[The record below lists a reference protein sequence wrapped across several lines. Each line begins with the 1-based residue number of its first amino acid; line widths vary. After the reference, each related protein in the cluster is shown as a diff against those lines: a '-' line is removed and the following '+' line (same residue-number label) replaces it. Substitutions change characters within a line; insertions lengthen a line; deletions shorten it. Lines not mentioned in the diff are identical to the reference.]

1 MTTSKIGTH
10 HNLVVRTDFFDI
22 AARLNEEHDL
32 NKRISILDE
41 LNIADLPYII
51 IEDILKQFC
60 GDKIELMNYMMKK
73 NKNVFIQ
80 NLDPDLEYG
89 YIHEYAERLKS
100 QENNRVAR
108 DMVIALSD
116 MYYDKLDYLRD
127 TGMLEDDARLHCIA
141 YSDYTSE
148 LYKDLVSIFKYD
160 RKTIDCLN
168 KIYPDF
174 LSEYDDKEL
183 GSKVIINMLSEIINI
198 DLNFFNIVKIFK
210 NTILTLARDDWNDND
225 MSFLASESAYYIK
238 RSIYGMVTVDE
249 ILNAVVFLSNEI
261 ESASTEKE
269 YIILTG
275 FMNYMNSIIEEAV
288 GSLFK
293 PPKDHS
299 AYTVIPI
306 DSLQRILDIMNSRDN
321 NPFMDES
328 EGLLFELESVAEVLH
343 YYNKLNEGV
352 ESMSEIISNLNS
364 SFISYIYKNN
374 TDNNILKSN
383 MKNTLSVLNWYSELI
398 TDNAMNIKATLQGLC
413 ILIMEGLEIFK
424 KETIRTLNNYTSYKI
439 ISFNPNGFT
448 TNFGNIDMYNFN
460 DIKTKNIINMIGNA
474 DTITSKMFSASHP
487 SSIKLLRALYGVAE
501 ILGSSYDN
509 VAVKDFLK
517 SKLFSKL
524 DKTNFQKELFELLF
538 GTDMVDTSFERIFS
552 LENINTILEVPV
564 LKNMDIGL
572 LWEGYKLLETVQEVK
587 EETIVDDKMTFELND
602 VDLDYNFDDLL
613 IDESIQIWNLSPFQ
627 ILRQMKYNKLNLLST
642 SSYEEFATYIIIYS
656 ILKTYEN

>member
-1 MTTSKIGTH
+1 
-10 HNLVVRTDFFDI
+10 
-22 AARLNEEHDL
+22 
-32 NKRISILDE
+32 
-41 LNIADLPYII
+41 
-51 IEDILKQFC
+51 
-60 GDKIELMNYMMKK
+60 
-73 NKNVFIQ
+73 
-80 NLDPDLEYG
+80 
-89 YIHEYAERLKS
+89 
-100 QENNRVAR
+100 
-108 DMVIALSD
+108 
-116 MYYDKLDYLRD
+116 
-127 TGMLEDDARLHCIA
+127 
-141 YSDYTSE
+141 
-148 LYKDLVSIFKYD
+148 
-160 RKTIDCLN
+160 
-168 KIYPDF
+168 
-174 LSEYDDKEL
+174 
-183 GSKVIINMLSEIINI
+183 
-198 DLNFFNIVKIFK
+198 
-210 NTILTLARDDWNDND
+210 
-225 MSFLASESAYYIK
+225 
-238 RSIYGMVTVDE
+238 
-249 ILNAVVFLSNEI
+249 
-261 ESASTEKE
+261 
-269 YIILTG
+269 
-275 FMNYMNSIIEEAV
+275 
-288 GSLFK
+288 
-293 PPKDHS
+293 
-299 AYTVIPI
+299 
-306 DSLQRILDIMNSRDN
+306 
-321 NPFMDES
+321 
-328 EGLLFELESVAEVLH
+328 
-343 YYNKLNEGV
+343 
-352 ESMSEIISNLNS
+352 
-364 SFISYIYKNN
+364 
-374 TDNNILKSN
+374 